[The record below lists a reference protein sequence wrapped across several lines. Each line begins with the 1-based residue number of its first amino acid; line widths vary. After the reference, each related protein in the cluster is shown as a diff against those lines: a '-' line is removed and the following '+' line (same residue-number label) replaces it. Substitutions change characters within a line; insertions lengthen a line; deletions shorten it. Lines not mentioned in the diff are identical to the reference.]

1 MHNFMCA
8 ASRAIAAGCFS
19 SEEHLYRNQ
28 ARDPS
33 TVCSIPLRT
42 EGTLKIKINK

>member
-33 TVCSIPLRT
+33 TVVLCIIAMNERM
-42 EGTLKIKINK
+42 N